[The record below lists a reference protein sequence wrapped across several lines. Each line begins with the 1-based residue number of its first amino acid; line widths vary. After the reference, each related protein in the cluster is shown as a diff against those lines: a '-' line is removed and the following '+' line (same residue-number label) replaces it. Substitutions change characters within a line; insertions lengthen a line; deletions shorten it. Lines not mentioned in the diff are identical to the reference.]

1 MGTMPKQQ
9 APAIPVVVDD
19 SRSAL
24 LDSIRKGTTLKP
36 VDQSAL
42 STGSGGGGG
51 GSGSGSDPRGDLMS
65 QIRGGGVV
73 LRPVQDRE
81 QNAGPGTDRSSGSA
95 GSGDCGT
102 DALADALRRALA
114 ERGRVIRS
122 SDEDDS
128 DSNSANDDWDD

>member
-1 MGTMPKQQ
+1 MP
-9 APAIPVVVDD
+9 VVDD
-19 SRSAL
+19 GRSAL
-24 LDSIRKGTTLKP
+24 LDSIRKGTTLKK

-42 STGSGGGGG
+42 STGSGG
-51 GSGSGSDPRGDLMS
+51 DPRSDLMS
-65 QIRGGGVV
+65 QIRDGTV
-73 LRPVQDRE
+73 LRPVGDRE
-81 QNAGPGTDRSSGSA
+81 PNADRSSGSA
-95 GSGDCGT
+95 GSGEVGT

>member
-1 MGTMPKQQ
+1 M
-9 APAIPVVVDD
+9 
-19 SRSAL
+19 
-24 LDSIRKGTTLKP
+24 
-36 VDQSAL
+36 DQSAL
-42 STGSGGGGG
+42 STGSGGGG
-51 GSGSGSDPRGDLMS
+51 GSDPRGDLMS

-81 QNAGPGTDRSSGSA
+81 QNTGGPGTDRSSGSA

>member
-1 MGTMPKQQ
+1 MGSMPKPQ
-9 APAIPVVVDD
+9 APAIPVVDD
-19 SRSAL
+19 TRSAL

-36 VDQSAL
+36 VDHGAM
-42 STGSGGGGG
+42 STGSGGGVV
-51 GSGSGSDPRGDLMS
+51 SVSGSDPRGNLMS

>member
-1 MGTMPKQQ
+1 MFLMSYFFHLSQ
-9 APAIPVVVDD
+9 
-19 SRSAL
+19 
-24 LDSIRKGTTLKP
+24 P

-42 STGSGGGGG
+42 STGSGSGGG
-51 GSGSGSDPRGDLMS
+51 GSDLRGDLMS
-65 QIRGGGVV
+65 QIRSGGVV